1 MAEMVAVAEASVA
14 RRGGAG
20 MGSGDKPGGGSGG
33 GGGGGDGGDDG
44 NGEGGAAERARADE
58 LQRRVG
64 LLEREAAAAQAASD
78 AARKAA

>member
-1 MAEMVAVAEASVA
+1 MVAVAEASVA

-20 MGSGDKPGGGSGG
+20 MGSGDTASGGSGG
-33 GGGGGDGGDDG
+33 GGGGGDGGEGGDDG